1 MYKNNGRW
9 TYRVFLDGL
18 RKLKDNNYF
27 LDLFCLGN
35 LVCLSRTLDFDRLAP
50 RADVCTAGDR

>member
-9 TYRVFLDGL
+9 TYRVFLVGL
-18 RKLKDNNYF
+18 GKLKDNNYF
-27 LDLFCLGN
+27 WICSATGN

-50 RADVCTAGDR
+50 RADVCTAGD